1 MEFGLTM
8 SNPEPVTSPDAWTG
22 AEMRARRDWL
32 VEFSQREI
40 AEIADA
46 THAVI
51 ARGLDIPDIDSAAFP
66 LPQLGPRLLALRDE
80 VIWGRGFVQL
90 RGLPVERWSMR
101 EAATAYWGIGAHI
114 GHAVT
119 QNAGGHVLGHV
130 RDMGLSADDPNVRVY
145 QTTARQNFHTDS
157 CDIVAL
163 LCLRPARKGGLSCI
177 VSSAA
182 IYNAML
188 AERPDL
194 VAELARQ
201 VAIDR
206 RGEAAANGAG
216 WWRASVFNRDAD
228 HLITIYTRRYIESAQ
243 RFADAPRLSPAYRE
257 ALELFDR
264 LCDDP
269 KLRLEIAFQPGDV
282 QLLCNHTILHDR
294 TAYEDWPEPTRK
306 RHLLRLWLC
315 PPMGRKLPPEFATR
329 YGSVEIGN
337 RGGVALPGTPRRAP
351 LDPV

>member
-1 MEFGLTM
+1 MTFELPPEQTGPAAWYGPEMLRRSDWLMPLAPSDVAEIEAAAAPLVARAADIAGLT
-8 SNPEPVTSPDAWTG
+8 A
-22 AEMRARRDWL
+22 
-32 VEFSQREI
+32 
-40 AEIADA
+40 AD
-46 THAVI
+46 
-51 ARGLDIPDIDSAAFP
+51 FP
-66 LPQLGPRLLALRDE
+66 LPTLGPRLRRRVQDE
-80 VIWGRGFVQL
+80 VLDGRGFLML

-101 EAATAYWGIGAHI
+101 EAATAYWGLGAHI
-114 GHAVT
+114 GYAVT
-119 QNAGGHVLGHV
+119 QNAKGHVLGHV
-130 RDMGLSADDPNVRVY
+130 RDLGLSADDPNVRVY

-188 AERPDL
+188 VERPDL
-194 VAELARQ
+194 VSELTRH

-216 WWRASVFNRDAD
+216 WWRASVFNRDPD

-257 ALELFDR
+257 ALDLFDK

-269 KLRLEIAFQPGDV
+269 RLRLEIAFQPGDV

-315 PPMGRKLPPEFATR
+315 PAMGRKLPPEFATR
-329 YGSVEIGN
+329 YGSIEIGN
-337 RGGVALPGTPRRAP
+337 RGGVALPGTPRLAP